1 MMNTLVKYYIYTAA
15 HSRQCNIKNF
25 SFSEMIKRNLYSH
38 QYHFHHFL
46 CIRKD
51 DLPIHIYKY
60 IDGQISKYNSQK
72 NRINY
77 SHILLHVYIN
87 AFDILYDSLIFEY
100 INFSNNVIMYTKLYF
115 LRLYIDVSC
124 IYYYYYIRARMYIM
138 QNSIVPHISIKTAV
152 DYLQFPTSRSMLNQ
166 LSPPH

>member
-1 MMNTLVKYYIYTAA
+1 MMNTLVEYYIYTAA

-25 SFSEMIKRNLYSH
+25 SFSEMIKKNLYSH

-87 AFDILYDSLIFEY
+87 AFDIL
-100 INFSNNVIMYTKLYF
+100 
-115 LRLYIDVSC
+115 
-124 IYYYYYIRARMYIM
+124 
-138 QNSIVPHISIKTAV
+138 
-152 DYLQFPTSRSMLNQ
+152 
-166 LSPPH
+166 

>member
-1 MMNTLVKYYIYTAA
+1 M
-15 HSRQCNIKNF
+15 
-25 SFSEMIKRNLYSH
+25 
-38 QYHFHHFL
+38 
-46 CIRKD
+46 
-51 DLPIHIYKY
+51 
-60 IDGQISKYNSQK
+60 
-72 NRINY
+72 
-77 SHILLHVYIN
+77 LLI
-87 AFDILYDSLIFEY
+87 FYDSLIFEY
-100 INFSNNVIMYTKLYF
+100 INFSNNVIYKAF